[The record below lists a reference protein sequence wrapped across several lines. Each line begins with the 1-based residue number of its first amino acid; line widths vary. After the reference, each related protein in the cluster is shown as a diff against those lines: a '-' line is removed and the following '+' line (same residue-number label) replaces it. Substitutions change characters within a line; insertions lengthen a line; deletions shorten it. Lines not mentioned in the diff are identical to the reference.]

1 MSKKLSKSDILL
13 GKDLEV
19 VMHIPELEGDLI
31 LHPLTEKQYV
41 QVMAI
46 QSGGAKMKGAPVYGV
61 DGNIDKEASMSS
73 MSMEI
78 DLEDSMLREFEAN
91 ATAVAFSLSS
101 NKPGGEHWTVDEVM
115 EIRIPGL
122 VERIAKK
129 IMEISAFEDKEVE
142 SFRNEL
148 GRADDSVSTFTR
160 NAPVDESGEP
170 DPLSS

>member
-1 MSKKLSKSDILL
+1 MSKKLTKSEVLL
-13 GKDLEV
+13 GKDLEII
-19 VMHIPELEGDLI
+19 MHVDELEGDLV
-31 LHPLTEKQYV
+31 LHPLTERQYA

-46 QSGGAKMKGAPVYGV
+46 RSGGTKMKGAPVYGA

-122 VERIAKK
+122 VEKIAKK
-129 IMEISAFEDKEVE
+129 VMEISTFEDKEAE
-142 SFRNEL
+142 SFRKKS
-148 GRADDSVSTFTR
+148 GRADGSVSSFTR
-160 NAPVDESGEP
+160 GSAINESREP
-170 DPLSS
+170 DPSSS

>member
-19 VMHIPELEGDLI
+19 VMHIPELDGDLI
-31 LHPLTEKQYV
+31 LHPLTERQYV
-41 QVMAI
+41 QVVAI
-46 QSGGAKMKGAPVYGV
+46 QSGGAKMKGAPVYRA

-122 VERIAKK
+122 IEKIAKRV
-129 IMEISAFEDKEVE
+129 MEISTFEDKEVE
-142 SFRNEL
+142 SFRKKYRRTNDGVL
-148 GRADDSVSTFTR
+148 AFTR
-160 NAPVDESGEP
+160 DAVIDESGEP